1 MPTRSLSDAV
11 KELADAYSMASLAYM
26 MTYPN
31 APQPFITCVYRTPE
45 EQLEL
50 YAQGRTK
57 PGKIVTQLKSGSKH
71 NMKPSRAIDIA
82 FSLAGGG
89 LTWDKKHFINFAQ
102 IIKTMNPAVKW
113 GGDWKKFKDY
123 PHFEI

>member
-11 KELADAYSMASLAYM
+11 KELADAYSMASLAYT

-31 APQPFITCVYRTPE
+31 APQPFVTCVYRTPE

-71 NMKPSRAIDIA
+71 NTKPSRAIDIA
-82 FSLAGGG
+82 FKLASGG
-89 LTWDKKHFINFAQ
+89 LTWDKKHFINFAE
-102 IIKTMNPAVKW
+102 IIKSMNPAVKW

>member
-1 MPTRSLSDAV
+1 MPTRSLNDAV
-11 KELADAYSMASLAYM
+11 KELRDAYELAKLGYAV
-26 MTYPN
+26 TYPGQ
-31 APQPFITCVYRTPE
+31 PQPFITCVYRSPE

-57 PGKIVTQLKSGSKH
+57 PGAIVTQLKSGSKH
-71 NMKPSRAIDIA
+71 NTLPSRAIDIA
-82 FSLAGGG
+82 FMLEGKIS
-89 LTWDKKHFINFAQ
+89 WNKKHFINFAA
-102 IIKTMNPAVKW
+102 IIKSMNPAIKW